1 VDNSMP
7 SNLFVEFYEDALEI
21 PFKSEQE
28 GRPVYEQRVFVRIMV
43 PGDATSIIETP
54 ATEQH
59 KDEFRRKYE
68 QFLKGQ
74 KDVIEGTPLVM
85 WPVVN
90 KSQIKEC
97 EFFEVRSVEQLAD
110 LSDSSCK
117 RMGMGY
123 MELRSKAKAWL
134 LAAKDSALV
143 TRQAADVERLTNE
156 IEALKEQIVQLA
168 APKRGRPAKEAE
180 EA

>member
-1 VDNSMP
+1 MDNS
-7 SNLFVEFYEDALEI
+7 SANLFVEFYEDALEI

-28 GRPVYEQRVFVRIMV
+28 GRPVYEQRTFVRIMV

-54 ATEQH
+54 ATQEH
-59 KDEFRRKYE
+59 KDMYRRQYE
-68 QFLKGQ
+68 RFQKGQ
-74 KDVIEGTPLVM
+74 KDVVEGTPLTM

-97 EFFEVRSVEQLAD
+97 EFFEVRSVEQLAE
-110 LSDSSCK
+110 LSDTSCK

-134 LAAKDSALV
+134 LAAKDASVV
-143 TRQAADVERLTNE
+143 TRQAAENDRLQAE
-156 IEALKEQIVQLA
+156 IEALKEQIAQLA
-168 APKRGRPAKEAE
+168 QPKRGRPAKEAE

>member
-1 VDNSMP
+1 VDNSTA
-7 SNLFVEFYEDALEI
+7 NLFVEFYEDALEI

-28 GRPVYEQRVFVRIMV
+28 GRPVYEQRIFVRIMV

-54 ATEQH
+54 ATPQH
-59 KDEFRRKYE
+59 KEEYRRQYE
-68 QFLKGQ
+68 RFEKGM
-74 KDVIEGTPLVM
+74 KDVVDGTPLSM

-90 KSQIKEC
+90 KSQVKEC
-97 EFFEVRSVEQLAD
+97 EFFEIRSVEQLAE
-110 LSDSSCK
+110 LSDSTCK

-143 TRQAADVERLTNE
+143 TRQAAENDRLQGE
-156 IEALKEQIVQLA
+156 IEALKEQIAQMA
-168 APKRGRPAKEAE
+168 QPKRGRPAKETE